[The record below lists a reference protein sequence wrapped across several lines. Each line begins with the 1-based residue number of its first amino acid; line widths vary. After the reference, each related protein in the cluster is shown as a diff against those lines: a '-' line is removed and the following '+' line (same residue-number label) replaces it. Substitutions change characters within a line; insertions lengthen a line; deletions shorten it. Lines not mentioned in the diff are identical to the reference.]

1 MLLKIY
7 QRSIRDLSEILKH
20 IGQSKTERNSPR
32 YRELFNEFTVRLEK
46 VKTAYNALASDPDV
60 QEELIQ

>member
-1 MLLKIY
+1 M
-7 QRSIRDLSEILKH
+7 KH